1 MSPYTLVA
9 LVVLALFATGAY
21 FYGTKKNRWISARLT
36 KELETLLKPR
46 STNYVNIGGNIGYNF
61 VYAMPEPFTNAKG
74 TITLSP
80 RHSVLYLPFSL
91 LIGVRDRY
99 FVNLFTKQKIR
110 GEAHLVAADHLK
122 KANITGQGSM
132 ERRDAERKGKRF
144 VLLWKDADLSSELD
158 KVLEALPDTAGFKH
172 FCAYPETKTFFL
184 HGNPR
189 GASLEGNLDAVL
201 KRVSLFTGKEK
212 T

>member
-21 FYGTKKNRWISARLT
+21 FYGTKKNRWIVSRLT
-36 KELETLLKPR
+36 KELEGLLKPR
-46 STNYVNIGGNIGYNF
+46 SSNYVNIGGNIGYNF
-61 VYAMPEPFTNAKG
+61 VYAMAEPFTNAKG

-91 LIGVRDRY
+91 LLGVRDRY
-99 FVNLFTKQKIR
+99 FINLFTKQKIR
-110 GEAHLVAADHLK
+110 GEAHLVAASHLK
-122 KANITGQGSM
+122 KANIAGLVSM
-132 ERRDAERKGKRF
+132 ERRDAERNGRSF
-144 VLLWKDADLSSELD
+144 VLLWRGADLSTELG
-158 KVLEALPDTAGFKH
+158 KVLDSLPDTAGFKH

-184 HGNPR
+184 HGTPR
-189 GASLEGNLDAVL
+189 GASLEGNLDAAL

-212 T
+212 A

>member
-1 MSPYTLVA
+1 MNPYTLVA
-9 LVVLALFATGAY
+9 LIALALFATGAY
-21 FYGTKKNRWISARLT
+21 FYGTKKNRWIASRLT
-36 KELETLLKPR
+36 KELEGLLKPR

-61 VYAMPEPFTNAKG
+61 VYAMPEPFASAKG

-91 LIGVRDRY
+91 LLGVRDRY
-99 FVNLFTKQKIR
+99 FINVFVKQKFR
-110 GEAHLVAADHLK
+110 GEAHLVAAKHLR
-122 KANITGQGSM
+122 KAKIEGM
-132 ERRDAERKGKRF
+132 DAMDRRDVERDGKRF
-144 VLLWKDADLSSELD
+144 VLLWKGADLSAELG
-158 KVLEALPDTAGFKH
+158 KVLESLPDTSGFKH

-189 GASLEGNLDAVL
+189 GASLGGNLDAVL

-212 T
+212 Q